1 MQELLM
7 GKFPQ
12 ALSEIFTARGAGLF
26 PTPKEIR
33 FSCTCPD
40 CTSMCKHVAATLYG
54 IGARLD

>member
-1 MQELLM
+1 M